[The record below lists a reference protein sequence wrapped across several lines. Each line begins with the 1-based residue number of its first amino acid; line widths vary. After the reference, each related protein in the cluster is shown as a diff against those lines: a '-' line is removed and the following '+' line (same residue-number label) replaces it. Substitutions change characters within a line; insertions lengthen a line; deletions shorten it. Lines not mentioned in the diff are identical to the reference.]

1 MTNIITP
8 RGDRITVVA
17 DDTYHI
23 KGSTYFRIGRT
34 AVTLYPRNYYNGGPQ
49 LETLI
54 KPLDLPRSVAINRYG
69 ECTLERLYP
78 CRLYISEDNLPQD
91 MVLGE
96 FPREYVMALLFRLE
110 LAERAIW
117 RHPDRERV
125 APFIDV
131 LEKLLDHISHLP

>member
-1 MTNIITP
+1 MNIITP

-23 KGSTYFRIGRT
+23 KGSIYFRIGRT
-34 AVTLYPRNYYNGGPQ
+34 AVTLYPRNYYNGGPE

-54 KPLDLPRSVAINRYG
+54 KPLDLPRAVAINRYG
-69 ECTLERLYP
+69 ECNLERLYP

-117 RHPDRERV
+117 RYPDRERV

-131 LEKLLDHISHLP
+131 LERLLAHISHLP

>member
-1 MTNIITP
+1 MNIITP

-23 KGSTYFRIGRT
+23 KGSIFYRIGRT
-34 AVTLYPRNYYNGGPQ
+34 EVTLYPRQPYNGARQ

-54 KPLDLPRSVAINRYG
+54 TPLDLPRSLAINRDG
-69 ECTLERLYP
+69 ECALERLYP

-96 FPREYVMALLFRLE
+96 FPREYVSVLLFRLE
-110 LAERAIW
+110 LADKAI
-117 RHPDRERV
+117 
-125 APFIDV
+125 
-131 LEKLLDHISHLP
+131 